1 MMVAE
6 VTTDTFTA
14 TVAEGVTLVD
24 FWAPW
29 CGPCRTLAPIL
40 DEVATAMD
48 GKAKIVKVNT
58 DENIALA
65 QQYGVSSIPF
75 LVVFKDGQPVD
86 QSVGVK
92 QKADLVAML
101 EKHC

>member
-6 VTTDTFTA
+6 VTTKSFVE
-14 TVAEGVTLVD
+14 TVAKGVTLVD

-29 CGPCRTLAPIL
+29 CGPCRALAPIL
-40 DEVATAMD
+40 DEVSTALE
-48 GKAKIVKVNT
+48 GKAKVVKVNT

-86 QSVGVK
+86 QAVGVK
-92 QKADLVAML
+92 QKAELVAML
-101 EKHC
+101 EKQM